1 MGLGFG
7 EGFTPIDNIEIILK
21 NDSVLIDHKW
31 YVVSNVDS
39 DTIETIDGFTFPRDW
54 VDQVIPVSEHID

>member
-39 DTIETIDGFTFPRDW
+39 DIIETIDGFTFPRDW
-54 VDQVIPVSEHID
+54 VDKVIPVSEHID

>member
-39 DTIETIDGFTFPRDW
+39 DIIETIDGFTFPRDW
-54 VDQVIPVSEHID
+54 VDKVIPFSEYID

>member
-1 MGLGFG
+1 MKALRQL
-7 EGFTPIDNIEIILK
+7 IIEIIFE

-39 DTIETIDGFTFPRDW
+39 DIIETIDVLHFHGLG
-54 VDQVIPVSEHID
+54 

>member
-39 DTIETIDGFTFPRDW
+39 DIIETIDGFTFPRDW

>member
-39 DTIETIDGFTFPRDW
+39 DIIETIDGFTFPRDW
-54 VDQVIPVSEHID
+54 VDKVLPFSEYID

>member
-7 EGFTPIDNIEIILK
+7 EGFTPIDNIEIIFE

-31 YVVSNVDS
+31 YVVAKVENDY
-39 DTIETIDGFTFPRDW
+39 IETVEGFKYPREWIDKVLPFSDC
-54 VDQVIPVSEHID
+54 ID

>member
-7 EGFTPIDNIEIILK
+7 EGFTPIDNIEIIFE

-31 YVVSNVDS
+31 YVVSKVENDY
-39 DTIETIDGFTFPRDW
+39 IETVEGFKYPREWIDKVLPFSDC
-54 VDQVIPVSEHID
+54 ID

>member
-39 DTIETIDGFTFPRDW
+39 DIIETIDGFTFPRDW
-54 VDQVIPVSEHID
+54 VDKVILFSEYID

>member
-31 YVVSNVDS
+31 YVVSKVENDIYRNS
-39 DTIETIDGFTFPRDW
+39 RRI
-54 VDQVIPVSEHID
+54 